1 MIEKSDLFLI
11 FTRAFLRSKKVCS
24 FVWVFKLLPVKIVA
38 LNSSVTPWW
47 SLSASAL
54 VSVAPL
60 IIVAFIVERYLS
72 KGNLSG
78 AIK

>member
-1 MIEKSDLFLI
+1 
-11 FTRAFLRSKKVCS
+11 
-24 FVWVFKLLPVKIVA
+24 
-38 LNSSVTPWW
+38 
-47 SLSASAL
+47 L

>member
-1 MIEKSDLFLI
+1 
-11 FTRAFLRSKKVCS
+11 
-24 FVWVFKLLPVKIVA
+24 VA
-38 LNSSVTPWW
+38 
-47 SLSASAL
+47 
-54 VSVAPL
+54 VAPL